1 MKHKLNGMDRL
12 LIPKILPE
20 KGGMLE
26 QTVVKE
32 ILEITRIK
40 SEEFDDFDLKE
51 DKVTKLLD
59 WDQEKIKTEKEFDLT
74 KSHTDALKEAVEK
87 TDKEKNINQQNL
99 ETCLKI
105 KKMR

>member
-12 LIPKILPE
+12 IIPKLLPE

-32 ILEITRIK
+32 IVEIIRIK
-40 SEEFDDFDLKE
+40 SEEFDDFGLKE
-51 DKVTKLLD
+51 EKATGSLSWHL
-59 WDQEKIKTEKEFDLT
+59 EKIKTEKEFDLT
-74 KSHTDALKEAVEK
+74 KTHTDALKEAVEK